1 MPTVMA
7 NKALFFFL
15 LQSIEPIYESLMV
28 FCVYR
33 PTPKW
38 HDVYLLKVAIS
49 AGLINKTLHVY
60 LSTTSPKTTLNFR
73 SNHAARILC
82 CKVATF
88 VHKKHNVRHPSEYLA
103 WANHHLR
110 QLIITGFRILLFNL
124 CSLQL
129 FGEFCLVSIT
139 NLVVCFFFGSKGS
152 FDDDIARVLMY
163 TCFLFQLGH
172 SNTLL
177 YNNIDFIQNY
187 ALFY

>member
-73 SNHAARILC
+73 SNHAARTLC

-139 NLVVCFFFGSKGS
+139 NLVVCFFLGRKGLS
-152 FDDDIARVLMY
+152 
-163 TCFLFQLGH
+163 TT
-172 SNTLL
+172 TLL
-177 YNNIDFIQNY
+177 ACLCIHVFFSTW
-187 ALFY
+187 A